1 MLKRDDLAC
10 NQITQYHAQLIAA
23 GATEEALADVRYRT
37 TRWRPPDAL
46 VQQQAE
52 ARARRAGHMTDVA
65 DAGADTAIPGGRKRA
80 NTTSRWEG
88 GGGVPE
94 TAPGEARQDGKQARH
109 DGDGE

>member
-1 MLKRDDLAC
+1 MDYDLGDA
-10 NQITQYHAQLIAA
+10 TQPYHAQLMAK
-23 GATEEALADVRYRT
+23 GATEEALADVRYRA
-37 TRWRPPDAL
+37 TRWQPPDAL
-46 VQQQAE
+46 MQQQAE

-65 DAGADTAIPGGRKRA
+65 DAGADTTVPDGRKRA

-94 TAPGEARQDGKQARH
+94 MAPGGAEQDGKRVRH